1 MACSLGGT
9 AYAFNA
15 AAGASL
21 SSGALDADPP
31 AGATVLVKIAHTFD
45 STEAV
50 NSVTDNATGN
60 TYTKL
65 AGVSLTANTM
75 KIEVWKCEGVATVA
89 GFAVTVGW
97 NASTLNPNRSVHVIT
112 VVGGGAVDVTGGQTQ
127 SAPGTATDAI
137 TTGTL
142 GTPAAA
148 GNFVLGALINNVSPD
163 NIFPGTGYTAL
174 SPTGFNNE
182 FTRAEYLI
190 QGAAAAV
197 VATFT
202 TDSGINLWGT
212 IAVSVAPAAPPST
225 EQEGS
230 RARND
235 DGDETTATWKAAQD
249 TDLTLASG
257 DAARLR
263 LLLNTGGDLA
273 SKRIGLGYKVNG
285 GQLREVH

>member
-9 AYAFNA
+9 AYAFNS

-31 AGATVLVKIAHTFD
+31 AGATVLVKIAYTFD

-65 AGVSLTANTM
+65 TSASLTAPVM
-75 KIEVWKCEGVATVA
+75 KVEVWKCEGIATVA

-97 NASTLNPNRSVHVIT
+97 NASTLNPNRSVHVVT

-127 SAPGTATDAI
+127 TNPGTATDAI

-142 GTPAAA
+142 GTPAVD
-148 GNFVLGALINNVSPD
+148 GNFVLGATIMSLSPD
-163 NIFPGTGYTAL
+163 NVFNGTGYTAL

-190 QGAAAAV
+190 QGTKAAV

-202 TDSGINLWGT
+202 QDNGGGLWGT
-212 IAVSVAPAAPPST
+212 VAVSVAPAGPPST

-235 DGDETTATWKAAQD
+235 DGSETTATWKAAQD
-249 TDLTLASG
+249 TDITLASG
-257 DAARLR
+257 DAFRAR
-263 LLLNTGGDLA
+263 LLLNTTNDLD
-273 SKRIGLGYKVNG
+273 SKRIGFGYVVNG
-285 GQLREVH
+285 GQQREVH